1 MRYQPRTVPLL
12 LALVLAV
19 ATVPVGSVRAESPHP
34 EAFGPEFRSHTVVAG
49 GRVIHYRS
57 GGSGPVVLLLHGFA
71 DTGEMWI
78 PLAPQLARHYRVII
92 PDLPGLGQSRPAPAN
107 ARYDMATVARSIH
120 ALMLALHVRREAIV
134 SHDIGLMLA
143 YAYAAQY
150 RTDVTKLAL
159 IDAPVPGL
167 GPWQQTLLMPGVWH
181 FHFFGTYAEELV
193 AGRER
198 IYLNRIWDD
207 FAAHPERITNAKRTF
222 YAASYAQP
230 GNMHAGFGYFA
241 AFYHDADQN
250 VAFAKTPLTIPVLAM
265 GGAKSFGGLEPQ
277 FARALATNVQT
288 SNIPDCGHWIED
300 ECPAAANAIL
310 IRFLQE

>member
-1 MRYQPRTVPLL
+1 VKCVNRLLTIILTLACTVSI
-12 LALVLAV
+12 AQ
-19 ATVPVGSVRAESPHP
+19 VGSAQAETTPIGS
-34 EAFGPEFRSHTVVAG
+34 FGPQFSAHTVVVG
-49 GRVIHYRS
+49 GRVIHYRI
-57 GGSGPVVLLLHGFA
+57 GGSGPAVLLLHGFA

-78 PLAPQLARHYRVII
+78 PLAPQLAEHYRVII

-107 ARYDMATVARSIH
+107 AHYDMATVARSVH
-120 ALMLALHVRREAIV
+120 ALMSSLHVRREAIV

-143 YAYAAQY
+143 YAYTAQY
-150 RTDVTKLAL
+150 RTEVTKLVL

-181 FHFFGTYAEELV
+181 FHFSGKYAEELV

-207 FAAHPERITNAKRTF
+207 FAAHPDRITDAKRTF

-230 GNMHAGFGYFA
+230 GNMHAGFSYFA
-241 AFYHDADQN
+241 AFYQDADQN
-250 VAFAKTPLTIPVLAM
+250 VAFARKPLTMPVLAM

-277 FARALATNVQT
+277 FARALAVNVQQ

-300 ECPAAANAIL
+300 ECPTRSNAI
-310 IRFLQE
+310 IARFLRQ

>member
-1 MRYQPRTVPLL
+1 MKFTTRALNAVLT
-12 LALVLAV
+12 LAFA
-19 ATVPVGSVRAESPHP
+19 AGAIQTGPARAETTSIGT
-34 EAFGPEFRSHTVVAG
+34 FGPRFTAHTVVAG
-49 GRVIHYRS
+49 GRVIHYRI
-57 GGSGPVVLLLHGFA
+57 GGAGPVVLLLHGFA

-78 PLAPQLARHYRVII
+78 PLAPQLVAHYRVIV

-107 ARYDMATVARSIH
+107 ARYDMATVARSLH
-120 ALMLALHVRREAIV
+120 ALMLSLHVRREAII

-143 YAYAAQY
+143 YAYTAQY
-150 RTDVTKLAL
+150 RSEVTKLAL

-167 GPWQQTLLMPGVWH
+167 GPWEQTLLMPGVWH
-181 FHFFGTYAEELV
+181 FHFNGKYAEELV

-207 FAAHPERITNAKRTF
+207 FAAHPDRITNAKRTF

-230 GNMHAGFGYFA
+230 GNMHAGFSYFA
-241 AFYHDADQN
+241 AFYQDADRN
-250 VAFAKTPLTIPVLAM
+250 VRFAKTPLTIPVLAM
-265 GGAKSFGGLEPQ
+265 GGAKSFGGLETQ

-300 ECPAAANAIL
+300 ECPAASNAIL
-310 IRFLQE
+310 LRFLRQ

>member
-1 MRYQPRTVPLL
+1 MSIKER
-12 LALVLAV
+12 ALRAILSLMVAV
-19 ATVPVGSVRAESPHP
+19 GAEQAWPAQAEVTPIGS
-34 EAFGPEFRSHTVVAG
+34 FGPQFVAHSVVAG
-49 GRVIHYRS
+49 GRIIHYRI

-78 PLAPQLARHYRVII
+78 PLAPQLATHYRVVI
-92 PDLPGLGQSRPAPAN
+92 PDLPGLGQSRPASVD

-120 ALMLALHVRREAIV
+120 ALMVSLHVRREAIIG
-134 SHDIGLMLA
+134 HDIGLMLA

-181 FHFFGTYAEELV
+181 FHFHGKYAEELV

-207 FAAHPERITNAKRTF
+207 FAAHSERITNAKRTF

-230 GNMHAGFGYFA
+230 GNMHAGFSYFA
-241 AFYHDADQN
+241 AFYQDADQN
-250 VAFAKTPLTIPVLAM
+250 LAFAKKPLTIPVLAM

-277 FARALATNVQT
+277 FARAVAFNVQT
-288 SNIPDCGHWIED
+288 SNVPNCGHWIED
-300 ECPAAANAIL
+300 ECPAFSNAVL
-310 IRFLQE
+310 IRFLQQ